1 MFSERLKQLRK
12 EAKLTQKEIAE
23 QFNISQPAYQ
33 AWEAGRRNPK
43 KETIQMFADFFN
55 VSYSYLSG
63 ETDIK
68 NSNELSDADI
78 KNILETGVASYDG
91 KPISEHDAKIL
102 EQVIRDYFDGNLKNY
117 D

>member
-12 EAKLTQKEIAE
+12 EAKLTQKQLAKKM
-23 QFNISQPAYQ
+23 NTSQPSYQ
-33 AWEAGRRNPK
+33 NWEKGTRNPS
-43 KETIQMFADFFN
+43 KENLEKLSKIFN
-55 VSYSYLSG
+55 VSVDYLLG
-63 ETDIK
+63 NTDIK
-68 NSNELSDADI
+68 NSDELSDADI

-102 EQVIRDYFDGNLKNY
+102 EQVIRDYFDGNLKDY